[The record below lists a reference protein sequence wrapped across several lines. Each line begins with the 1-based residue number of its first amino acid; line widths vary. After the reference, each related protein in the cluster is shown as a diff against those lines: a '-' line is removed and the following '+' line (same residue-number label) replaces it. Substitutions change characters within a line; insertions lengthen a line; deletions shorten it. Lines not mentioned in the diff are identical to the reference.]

1 MITKYDKI
9 RQLYMERLAG
19 MFDEEDEFRFQ
30 HILNTDKEAQSIV
43 EELDKKQDNIL
54 IQDFINETDEKAE
67 LDKLKSRINKN
78 KIVSYLKPSLAAA
91 AAVCIVVFAI
101 LLYPR
106 QNSIS
111 DTNDYITDNIASKGV
126 SLKLSN
132 GDSVELSTTGIH
144 DTIIVGAVKIVTNGN
159 ILKEAKGDVSSTMNV
174 LTVPAKEDYKIVLS
188 DGTQVWLNSE
198 SKLSFPFK
206 FSGPTREVVIEGEA
220 YFEVA
225 KDEEHPFVVR
235 TRQTQIQ
242 VLGTKFNV
250 NTYHQQQNTTSLLE
264 GKVKLTNNNGNTISL
279 SPGFEAQFVPNKGFV
294 VEKFN
299 HENVLS
305 WRDGVYYLQ
314 NTPLGDLKPLIS
326 RWFEVDVV
334 FDSPEL
340 KDYQITGLL
349 EKGHLSDFLK
359 DLATSA
365 NIEYH
370 YSGSRLHI
378 K

>member
-43 EELDKKQDNIL
+43 EELEKTQDNIL

-78 KIVSYLKPSLAAA
+78 KIVSYLKPSLV

-111 DTNDYITDNIASKGV
+111 DTNDYIADNIQPKGV

-144 DTIIVGAVKIVTNGN
+144 DTIIVGEVKIVTNGN

-250 NTYHQQQNTTSLLE
+250 TSLYI
-264 GKVKLTNNNGNTISL
+264 VR
-279 SPGFEAQFVPNKGFV
+279 FKGFFISSF
-294 VEKFN
+294 FN
-299 HENVLS
+299 CL
-305 WRDGVYYLQ
+305 
-314 NTPLGDLKPLIS
+314 
-326 RWFEVDVV
+326 
-334 FDSPEL
+334 
-340 KDYQITGLL
+340 
-349 EKGHLSDFLK
+349 
-359 DLATSA
+359 
-365 NIEYH
+365 
-370 YSGSRLHI
+370 
-378 K
+378 